1 MKKFILM
8 ATLIGLG
15 AVARGELITL
25 KDGTKITGEI
35 TGEMDGMALVKTE
48 YGSLTIN
55 KKDILKQTSDA
66 VVVSSAV
73 IAPAAAAVAAAV
85 IPVEAIAAS
94 SAPAL
99 AKFTFTTVKP
109 DTSTA
114 QTLYYEGPVVIATET
129 FSAAGAPL
137 GLEGS
142 VKDAIYTE
150 YYPNG
155 AVKTVKTISNG
166 KVTGTLRIF
175 FQNGTLQTEAQ
186 YSNGVL
192 DGPVTIRGE
201 TGILQFEQ
209 SFKTGVP
216 DGWFREY
223 DAQGN
228 VRSATLYTDGRMA
241 ENPKWVELK
250 PEPKQKEPVKTPQNE
265 SMVTAKAQ
273 SLARGERFSFYLNNK
288 YIARIH
294 LDKDFNIVE
303 KDGKAPDG
311 TVQVYSKD
319 GKLEKEFVFEKEGVK
334 ILRVYEPGGALK
346 AEYGY
351 QENKAVKK

>member
-1 MKKFILM
+1 MRKLILTT
-8 ATLIGLG
+8 ALIGFG
-15 AVARGELITL
+15 AVARGEIITL
-25 KDGTKITGEI
+25 KDGTKINGEI

-55 KKDILKQTSDA
+55 KKDILKQAPDA
-66 VVVSSAV
+66 VAVSSAV
-73 IAPAAAAVAAAV
+73 IAQAAAAATGETPVAS
-85 IPVEAIAAS
+85 P
-94 SAPAL
+94 APAR
-99 AKFTFTTVKP
+99 AKFTFITVKP
-109 DTSTA
+109 DTSTV
-114 QTLYYEGPVVIATET
+114 QMFYYEGSVVIATET

-137 GLEGS
+137 GLEGA
-142 VKDAIYTE
+142 VKDAAYTE
-150 YYPNG
+150 YYDTDAP
-155 AVKTVKTISNG
+155 KTVKTMANG
-166 KVTGTLRIF
+166 KVTGTLKAF
-175 FQNGTLQTEAQ
+175 FPNGALQTEAQ

-209 SFKTGVP
+209 SFKNGVP
-216 DGWFREY
+216 DGWFRQY

-228 VRSATLYTDGRMA
+228 VKSATLYTDGRAA
-241 ENPKWVELK
+241 ENPDRAGPK
-250 PEPKQKEPVKTPQNE
+250 PEPRQKESLKEPGNE

-294 LDKDFNIVE
+294 LDKEFNIVG

-319 GKLEKEFVFEKEGVK
+319 GKLEKEFVFEKDEVK

-351 QENKAVKK
+351 QEDKAVKK